1 VSVIQKV
8 SQFALNTGYYYLG
21 IEREGRR
28 GGQWE
33 GGREGGKDGR
43 TEGEGNRE
51 IEAKQAL

>member
-1 VSVIQKV
+1 MSVIQKV